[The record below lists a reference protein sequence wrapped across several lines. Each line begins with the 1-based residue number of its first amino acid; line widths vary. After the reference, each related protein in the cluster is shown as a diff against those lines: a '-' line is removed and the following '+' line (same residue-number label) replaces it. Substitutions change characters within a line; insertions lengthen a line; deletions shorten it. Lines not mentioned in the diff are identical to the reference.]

1 MSEQAKRKKKPVKK
15 PRKVKRKVKIGNVKQ
30 KVTQRVVV
38 NVNSG
43 KGRKRKAPAKKASN
57 QFTGYPAMMP
67 PILQPPPIH
76 NFASMSDMNET
87 RFNNILS
94 RMESEKQA
102 LEPTIERVL
111 NARQAE
117 GARQEAERTRLQE
130 KRADIEEYDR
140 YRGAT
145 AGYSRGTAERDEPRR
160 DEEDDLPIDDILDK
174 KKQS

>member
-76 NFASMSDMNET
+76 NFASMSDMNDT

-111 NARQAE
+111 DAVERRNQ
-117 GARQEAERTRLQE
+117 QKMEAEYELNIKTQDAY
-130 KRADIEEYDR
+130 KRKQSNLDDMKSQ
-140 YRGAT
+140 GT
-145 AGYSRGTAERDEPRR
+145 AGLGAEERGDTY
-160 DEEDDLPIDDILDK
+160 
-174 KKQS
+174 

>member
-1 MSEQAKRKKKPVKK
+1 MPPKKPKPVKK
-15 PRKVKRKVKIGNVKQ
+15 PRKVKRKVKIGNIKQ

-76 NFASMSDMNET
+76 NFASMSDMNDT

-111 NARQAE
+111 NAVERRNQQKMEAE
-117 GARQEAERTRLQE
+117 YELNMRAQEA
-130 KRADIEEYDR
+130 YDMR
-140 YRGAT
+140 NSDYIKSEGT
-145 AGYSRGTAERDEPRR
+145 AGLGAEERYTYRSP
-160 DEEDDLPIDDILDK
+160 
-174 KKQS
+174 